1 MAATIGKTLRL
12 AEFWQEG
19 TKSLLIDATLPGAL
33 GPLPGLESPSGLVER
48 LAPRAHGLILNPG
61 LAERYADRFAG
72 KLGAASLVRLDWTN
86 LPRPADFALPLHSVQ
101 RVPLASPTDAV
112 QIGATAAV
120 ATLLLGFDEDFEAA
134 NIQAIAFMCRESVRV
149 ALPLLADVV
158 LAGPKIEPAKRDA
171 AIQLGVSFMVE
182 AGTDGIIIPL
192 PAAPALK
199 LLLDFSPVPLFLR
212 VDTAEDLA
220 ASRDALSAALAAGCA
235 GIVIGSHALADAGPV
250 LDAAGALVGM
260 GVS

>member
-19 TKSLLIDATLPGAL
+19 TPSLLLDATLPGAL

-48 LAPRAHGLILNPG
+48 LARRAHGLILNPG

-72 KLGAASLVRLDWTN
+72 KLGAAPLIRLDWTN
-86 LPRPADFALPLHSVQ
+86 QPRPADFALPLHSVQ

-120 ATLLLGFDEDFEAA
+120 ATLLLGYDEDFEAA
-134 NIQAIAFMCRESVRV
+134 NIQSIAFMCRESVRV
-149 ALPLLADVV
+149 ALPLLADVA

-182 AGTDGIIIPL
+182 AGTDGVIIPL
-192 PAAPALK
+192 PAAPALA
-199 LLLDFSPVPLFLR
+199 LLLDYAPVPLFIR
-212 VDTAEDLA
+212 VDDAADLA
-220 ASRDALSAALAAGCA
+220 AGRDALAEALVAGCA
-235 GIVIGSHALADAGPV
+235 GIVLGSRALTDAA
-250 LDAAGALVGM
+250 LDAAGALVGVA
-260 GVS
+260 VS

>member
-12 AEFWQEG
+12 AEFWQAG
-19 TKSLLIDATLPGAL
+19 TKSLLVDATLPSAL

-61 LAERYADRFAG
+61 LAERYAGHFAG
-72 KLGAASLVRLDWTN
+72 KLGAAPLVRLDWTN
-86 LPRPADFALPLHSVQ
+86 LPRPADFALPPHSVQ
-101 RVPLASPTDAV
+101 RVPLASPTDAL
-112 QIGATAAV
+112 QIGASAAV
-120 ATLLLGFDEDFEAA
+120 ASLLLGFDEDFEAA

-192 PAAPALK
+192 PAAPALD

-212 VDTAEDLA
+212 VDTAADLDA
-220 ASRDALSAALAAGCA
+220 GRDALGAALAAGCA

-260 GVS
+260 AAS